1 MTTGAIYGDSF
12 SAYSN
17 AGGISSVLQQ
27 KVDNVAE
34 NEVLFPN
41 VDYLK
46 GYNSVLDSYQS
57 NLSKLEESDGSVS
70 ADNGLTSG
78 DSSSVSGELA
88 QDGGSKATEEQI
100 AQLRAAYEQI
110 QDDQGWVG
118 KAWNGI
124 KNFFGHSNGSN
135 AVEETLSK
143 AEAGEISYEAAVEKL
158 NNYAQKQDSIVDT
171 FANVASG
178 LAVAAGVLAA
188 PLSFGASLAV
198 GAGVGAAVKVGIKAS
213 DKATNDVAGDYTFKD
228 GLKDGITGGVGGV
241 VTAATA
247 GIGTA
252 GMVAAKEGGKVL
264 VKETIKQGVIAGAKA
279 GAIDG
284 AVMSATNY
292 TADAVFDGDEFT
304 FGGLVSTTVS
314 GTLTGAAVGGVA
326 GGVTSGV
333 SAVKY
338 NKAVDASDVL
348 NARNLSIDDELKN
361 LDNFDADDLIS
372 AKQTAID
379 DIDTKLEGLDSV
391 KDGTQIRQ
399 LKQQKEYL
407 EADVAQLKKSG
418 NVEDYTKYL
427 KGEQASITKEIKANT
442 KTIQKGDATKIENQG
457 DEDALNAAKT
467 LKKGDSA
474 NQTDVDNL
482 IAARDNLAKKLE
494 DPNLTYAEKQA
505 YKTQLKEYNKT
516 VKKLQDN
523 GFIDADYKVVD
534 KSASADVQSTATEPQ
549 KQVYMEDGRVA
560 SSDWQRSEVLY
571 DKVDSGEIKTL
582 QDAYDAGFTEAEL
595 KRNRLYDDLFN
606 AENQISTTA
615 SAKQLDGTTQKPVYK
630 KNGKVANT
638 DAQRAKVLRDKVD
651 ANEIKTLQDAYEA
664 GFTKSELQKSN
675 LYNKLNAAEQQAQKA
690 AAQTAQSGAAQQ
702 TGSQSG
708 AAQQTGSQSGAAQ
721 QTGSQSGADSAT
733 TSSTKLTQ
741 KAADKIKNGLTKLL
755 KSGAS
760 AKNMTKKEAI
770 EALTGKASASA
781 SELKAAFDAMKETSE
796 YKTNLVFRTF
806 LLDLLQTAN
815 AN

>member
-213 DKATNDVAGDYTFKD
+213 DKATNDIAGDYTFKD

-338 NKAVDASDVL
+338 NKAVDASDIL

-379 DIDTKLEGLDSV
+379 DIDAKLEGLDSV

-457 DEDALNAAKT
+457 DDDALNAAKT

-534 KSASADVQSTATEPQ
+534 KSASTDVQKSVDVQSTATE
-549 KQVYMEDGRVA
+549 
-560 SSDWQRSEVLY
+560 
-571 DKVDSGEIKTL
+571 
-582 QDAYDAGFTEAEL
+582 
-595 KRNRLYDDLFN
+595 
-606 AENQISTTA
+606 
-615 SAKQLDGTTQKPVYK
+615 QLDGTTQKPVYK

-690 AAQTAQSGAAQQ
+690 AAQTA
-702 TGSQSG
+702 QSG